1 MRGIGVFPLPR
12 EAGLS
17 RLHRKWELSN
27 GTSLDRL
34 RRHVWENSYSVG
46 MEMVSF
52 LKKKK
57 DAFQGEMSEGKNQG
71 ETGRSQEGDGM
82 TMDEKRENHYF

>member
-34 RRHVWENSYSVG
+34 RKHVWENSYSVG
-46 MEMVSF
+46 MEMVFF
-52 LKKKK
+52 LQKKRMPFK
-57 DAFQGEMSEGKNQG
+57 GK
-71 ETGRSQEGDGM
+71 
-82 TMDEKRENHYF
+82 